1 MVQTWGYLSAVFRNG
16 QLWMVIRTPS
26 GVSSF
31 SASVPARPIHS
42 TTRSSFWS
50 NVRPFIWASMP
61 PAYRSATF
69 SKTASTSSGPP
80 SSVTSVRIIVASWP
94 YRFGKAASAL
104 SVRENIS
111 EGLPLLLFAGS
122 LWTRPSRSRL
132 VRCWRTALGV
142 MPSCPEIV
150 SALAACLRRR
160 SSRTSILVDRPAI
173 RECMSGGPG
182 RELSTATDR
191 VLTTFFKDVL
201 DKISKA
207 YRLHSVRQEVQEG
220 EAMIQEACVAIED
233 IVERERRAREVKY
246 SRRNRI
252 RYIDRLLN
260 ELEMLNLAERTEV
273 PERLGIELDRLM
285 AESTVVE
292 LVQQPRPDSVTEA
305 MDVLYEIQDSLMLNE
320 ADEE

>member
-1 MVQTWGYLSAVFRNG
+1 
-16 QLWMVIRTPS
+16 
-26 GVSSF
+26 
-31 SASVPARPIHS
+31 
-42 TTRSSFWS
+42 
-50 NVRPFIWASMP
+50 
-61 PAYRSATF
+61 
-69 SKTASTSSGPP
+69 
-80 SSVTSVRIIVASWP
+80 
-94 YRFGKAASAL
+94 
-104 SVRENIS
+104 
-111 EGLPLLLFAGS
+111 
-122 LWTRPSRSRL
+122 
-132 VRCWRTALGV
+132 
-142 MPSCPEIV
+142 MPSWPEIV

-182 RELSTATDR
+182 RELSTATGP

-201 DKISKA
+201 DKILEA
-207 YRLHSVRQEVQEG
+207 YRLHPVRQEVQEG

-233 IVERERRAREVKY
+233 IEERERRAREVKY